1 MGVTGVVLA
10 AGAGRRL
17 GQPKATVMLHGQTL
31 LQRAVRTL
39 AEGGCDDVVAIVRA
53 PEVIAEGAASVV
65 NPDPDS
71 GMGSSL
77 RCALADQTADAIVIL
92 LVDLPAV
99 TPAEVADVIR
109 AHAEGADLVAV
120 RREGRRS
127 HPVLVGSRW
136 YADLGAA
143 AVGDQGG
150 RAFFTAHETETRFID
165 LARAISDIDTP
176 AQLAEAVR
184 SLPG

>member
-1 MGVTGVVLA
+1 MRVTGVVLA

-17 GQPKATVMLHGQTL
+17 GAPKATVLLHGETL

-39 AEGGCDDVVAIVRA
+39 SDGGCDDVLAVVRA
-53 PEVIAEGAASVV
+53 PDVTAAGARSVV

-99 TPAEVADVIR
+99 TPAEVAEVVR
-109 AHAEGADLVAV
+109 AGAGGADLVAV
-120 RREGRRS
+120 RRAGRRS

-136 YADLGAA
+136 YAELAA
-143 AVGDQGG
+143 SATGDQAG
-150 RAFFTAHETETRFID
+150 RAFFAAHEGDTAFVD
-165 LARAISDIDTP
+165 VARPISDIDTP
-176 AQLAEAVR
+176 EDLAEAIR
-184 SLPG
+184 TLPR